1 MGNVPLKAVAARLFR
16 ALPSFL
22 TRWVVAGLNTRF
34 NISVVGVITS
44 ADGRV
49 LVLRHVFRRRYAWG
63 LPAGFLAAGES
74 PEAAM
79 IREAREETGLTVF
92 VERII
97 AVHPVGPRHMEVVV
111 IGRADAGAPIRPSA
125 EIFEGGFFA
134 PDALPAEIMPSHA
147 ALLRAALAARSP
159 TLKTEA

>member
-1 MGNVPLKAVAARLFR
+1 MKAVAARLFR
-16 ALPSFL
+16 SLPAFL
-22 TRWVVAGLNTRF
+22 TRWVVARLNTRF

-49 LVLRHVFRRRYAWG
+49 LVLRHVFRRRYPWG

-79 IREAREETGLTVF
+79 IREAREETGLTVLI
-92 VERII
+92 ERIV

-111 IGRADAGAPIRPSA
+111 IGRADAGQPIRPSA

-134 PDALPAEIMPSHA
+134 PDALAAEIMPSHA
-147 ALLRAALAARSP
+147 ALLRAALATRGPSLTTHA
-159 TLKTEA
+159 